1 MNLNFFKLVTKKTII
16 FAFAGAIGALAGGI
30 VGEIPFLA
38 TKNSGVE
45 ISENILE
52 TQKRVKDAGGKT
64 GEVQASLLWNNKND
78 LDLHVIDPMG
88 EEIYFSHKTSNSGGE
103 LDVDRN
109 ISGETNTPVEN
120 VVWVNTAPLGEYSIL
135 VSFFGQHDN
144 EINTPFTIVVKNA
157 EGIKE
162 LSGVTSSVK
171 DKQLIHKFNIN
182 ADNSKTISSSLIV
195 GIWGMLVSLGIALSI
210 ALGQRKFLK
219 QHLFAKKELLIA
231 VSGGTIAGL
240 TAAIL
245 ANYLFIF
252 ALPRAIAW
260 GLMGLLLGT
269 FMTRVIPNLSI
280 KSGAI
285 GGIVGGTIGG
295 ILFTIFSFALDE
307 MLGRILGAVAI
318 GFFIGLMISL
328 IEEILRE
335 AWLTVEWNSN
345 EKANI
350 SLGEKP
356 IILGS
361 SAEADIYLPKE
372 QNFPPITAIMKI
384 ENGKLWFENKI
395 NNQITELE
403 NGKKIQLGTINIL
416 VHIIADINKQ

>member
-384 ENGKLWFENKI
+384 ENGKLLFENKI